1 MLTET
6 TDYEKLYRDF
16 RWDIPARFN
25 MARACCDRHADG
37 SGPPGADLCRRGRR
51 QLAHLVRRDGRDVA
65 PFRQCAE
72 GRRLERGDRV
82 AVFLSQSLE
91 LPIVHLAAWRSGLVS
106 IPLFALFGE
115 DALEFRLSNSGAKA
129 IVTDEAGWE
138 KIAKIRDRLPALA
151 NIYVTGGAAPAG
163 TKSFWS
169 SVEAASDQFATV
181 DTSADDPAI
190 IIYTSGTTGNPKGAL
205 HAHRVLLGH
214 LPNVEMVHD
223 FLPKPGDVMWTPADW
238 AWIGGLFDALFPA
251 WYHGVPVVGH
261 RARKFEPQAAMQLMA
276 DHGVRNVFLP
286 PTALKLMRQAEVR
299 HAGVK
304 LRSMLSGGESLG
316 AELLEWVRATFGID
330 AHEVYGQTECN
341 LVVGSNS
348 KLFPIRPGSMGKAT
362 PGFDVR
368 IVNERGEEQP
378 SGSRGII
385 GVRQPNPCTMIG
397 YWKNEEA
404 TAKKFAGEFLLT
416 GDLGVQDE
424 DGYFWYVSREDDVIT
439 TAGYRVGPSEI
450 EDTLLK
456 HPAVAMSAVVGIPD
470 PVRTESIKAWIVLRP
485 GFAPERRAGAR
496 DPGFCESAARRA
508 RISAF
513 RAIHRQPADD
523 RHRQGAAAG
532 VADAGVIT
540 VVPAKAWA
548 ASNRRPCERRDDAK
562 SFDSNQH
569 SPQWPASMKKIIGR
583 EGDDVHLRQG

>member
-6 TDYEKLYRDF
+6 TDYDALYRNF
-16 RWDIPARFN
+16 RWEIPARFN
-25 MARACCDRHADG
+25 IASACCDRHADG
-37 SGPPGADLCRRGRR
+37 SGRLALIYVDEDGSAQRTSFDELAAMSRRFANVLKADGLT
-51 QLAHLVRRDGRDVA
+51 
-65 PFRQCAE
+65 
-72 GRRLERGDRV
+72 RGDRV

-91 LPIVHLAAWRSGLVS
+91 LPVTHLAAFRSGLVS
-106 IPLFALFGE
+106 VPLFMLFGE
-115 DALEFRLSNSGAKA
+115 DALEFRLANSGARA
-129 IVTDEAGWE
+129 VVTDESGWE
-138 KIAKIRDRLPALA
+138 KLAKIRDRLPDLQH
-151 NIYVTGGAAPAG
+151 IYVTGAAAAEG

-169 SVEAASDQFATV
+169 QVEAASDQFATL
-181 DTSADDPAI
+181 DTSTDDPAI

-223 FLPKPGDVMWTPADW
+223 FMPKPGDVMWTPADW
-238 AWIGGLFDALFPA
+238 AWIGGLFDALFTA

-261 RARKFEPQAAMQLMA
+261 RARKFEPQAAMRLMA

-299 HAGVK
+299 LSGVK

-316 AELLEWVRATFGID
+316 AELLDWVRATFGID

-348 KLFPIRPGSMGKAT
+348 RLFPIRPGSMGKAT

-378 SGSRGII
+378 IGSRGII
-385 GVRQPNPCTMIG
+385 GVRQPNPCTMLG

-450 EDTLLK
+450 EHTLLK

-485 GFAPERRAGAR
+485 GFAPSEALAREIQDFVKVQLAAHEYPRFVQFTDSLPMTATGKVLRR
-496 DPGFCESAARRA
+496 E
-508 RISAF
+508 
-513 RAIHRQPADD
+513 
-523 RHRQGAAAG
+523 
-532 VADAGVIT
+532 
-540 VVPAKAWA
+540 
-548 ASNRRPCERRDDAK
+548 
-562 SFDSNQH
+562 
-569 SPQWPASMKKIIGR
+569 
-583 EGDDVHLRQG
+583 LRGLG

>member
-6 TDYEKLYRDF
+6 TEYAKLYRDF
-16 RWDIPARFN
+16 RWEIPARFN
-25 MARACCDRHADG
+25 IASACCDRHADG
-37 SGPPGADLCRRGRR
+37 SGRLALIYVDEDGSAQRTSFDELAAMSRRFANVLKADGLT
-51 QLAHLVRRDGRDVA
+51 
-65 PFRQCAE
+65 
-72 GRRLERGDRV
+72 RGDRV

-91 LPIVHLAAWRSGLVS
+91 LPVTHLAAFRSGLVS
-106 IPLFALFGE
+106 VPLFMLFGE
-115 DALEFRLSNSGAKA
+115 DALEFRLANSGARA
-129 IVTDEAGWE
+129 VVTDESGWE
-138 KIAKIRDRLPALA
+138 KLAKIRDRLPDLQHV
-151 NIYVTGGAAPAG
+151 YVTGAAAAEG

-169 SVEAASDQFATV
+169 QVEAASDQFATL
-181 DTSADDPAI
+181 DTSTDDPAI

-223 FLPKPGDVMWTPADW
+223 FMPKPGDVMWTPADW

-261 RARKFEPQAAMQLMA
+261 RARKFEPQAAMRLMA

-299 HAGVK
+299 HPGVM

-348 KLFPIRPGSMGKAT
+348 RLFPIRPGSMGKAT

-368 IVNERGEEQP
+368 IVNERGEELP
-378 SGSRGII
+378 IGSRGII
-385 GVRQPNPCTMIG
+385 GVRQPNPCTMLG

-416 GDLGVQDE
+416 GDLGVRDE

-450 EDTLLK
+450 EHTLLK

-485 GFAPERRAGAR
+485 GFAPSEALAREIQEFVKVQLAAHEYPRFVQFTDSLPMTATGKVLRR
-496 DPGFCESAARRA
+496 E
-508 RISAF
+508 
-513 RAIHRQPADD
+513 
-523 RHRQGAAAG
+523 
-532 VADAGVIT
+532 
-540 VVPAKAWA
+540 
-548 ASNRRPCERRDDAK
+548 
-562 SFDSNQH
+562 
-569 SPQWPASMKKIIGR
+569 
-583 EGDDVHLRQG
+583 LRGLG